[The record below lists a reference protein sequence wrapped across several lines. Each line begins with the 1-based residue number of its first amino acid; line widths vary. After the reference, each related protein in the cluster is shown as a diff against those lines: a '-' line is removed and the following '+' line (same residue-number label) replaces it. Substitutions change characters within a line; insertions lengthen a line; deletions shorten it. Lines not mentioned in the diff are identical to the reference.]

1 VSPSVAIALAVLV
14 FLVTVLVVALLRR
27 PAGARAVDLI
37 QQQLIEL
44 RGRFDQLVAAQQ
56 EVPKAIAQG
65 SAEQARMLSDL
76 RERLGALGEATRR
89 LETVGATV
97 SEVQQ
102 LLQVPKLRGTIG
114 EIWLEELL
122 RQILPASHYE
132 MQYGFRSGER
142 VDAALKL
149 GDRIVAVDAK
159 FPLESCQRMLAA
171 SGAEA
176 ERERR
181 AFARSLKERIDE
193 IANRYIRPDEG
204 TYDFALMYIPAE
216 NVYYEAVLR
225 AEDPDDAKSVLG
237 HAMRRRV
244 IPVSPHTFYAYLL
257 VILHGLKGMRVEQ
270 QAREIGERLDA
281 LRQQFEAFWAAF
293 ETVGAHLANAQKKF
307 EESERHAGRVRDR
320 FDAITGT

>member
-1 VSPSVAIALAVLV
+1 
-14 FLVTVLVVALLRR
+14 
-27 PAGARAVDLI
+27 
-37 QQQLIEL
+37 
-44 RGRFDQLVAAQQ
+44 
-56 EVPKAIAQG
+56 
-65 SAEQARMLSDL
+65 
-76 RERLGALGEATRR
+76 
-89 LETVGATV
+89 
-97 SEVQQ
+97 
-102 LLQVPKLRGTIG
+102 
-114 EIWLEELL
+114 
-122 RQILPASHYE
+122 

-216 NVYYEAVLR
+216 NVYCEAVLR
-225 AEDPDDAKSVLG
+225 TEDPDDAKSVLG